1 MKVKFIFKAQ
11 DDAISETGQIL
22 SNFSRF
28 LDRVLNE
35 VTKLSQLE
43 DRGPEYDVNLSDNS
57 PYRNIPQ
64 ESIFNEEVINKVK
77 SEIVTFMYFPDE
89 LEVFEKEYEEL
100 IKNIQNYKNNA
111 IKNLENTKGILE
123 TMPKDRRE
131 AEENKQTEDKVK
143 TIKDALVNYVT
154 KVYQRLGKTM
164 SSDVRNLPLFKLQAK
179 IDELISSIDTII
191 QQLSA

>member
-1 MKVKFIFKAQ
+1 MKIKFIFKAQ

-28 LDRVLNE
+28 LDKVLNE

-43 DRGPEYDVNLSDNS
+43 DRTPEYDISLSENS
-57 PYRNIPQ
+57 PYRNID
-64 ESIFNEEVINKVK
+64 EDNIFNEEMINQVK

-89 LEVFEKEYEEL
+89 LEAFENEYKEL
-100 IKNIQNYKNNA
+100 INNIQNYKNNA
-111 IKNLENTKGILE
+111 IKSLENTKGILE

-131 AEENKQTEDKVK
+131 AEENKQAEDKVK
-143 TIKDALVNYVT
+143 TIKEALVNYIK
-154 KVYQRLGKTM
+154 KVYQRLGKTIP
-164 SSDVRNLPLFKLQAK
+164 SDVQNLPLFKPQAK

-191 QQLSA
+191 QQLSI

>member
-77 SEIVTFMYFPDE
+77 SEIVTFMYFPEE

-164 SSDVRNLPLFKLQAK
+164 SSDVQNLPLFKLQAK

>member
-28 LDRVLNE
+28 LDKVLNE

-43 DRGPEYDVNLSDNS
+43 DRGPEYDVDLSDNS

-77 SEIVTFMYFPDE
+77 SEIVTFMYFPEE

-164 SSDVRNLPLFKLQAK
+164 SSDVQNLPLFKPQAK